1 MNALYSATFVVLLLV
16 TQKED
21 HMSCIASCFASL
33 QQHDCM
39 FFLASSVVY
48 QTRFANIGTIK
59 MQSLLAMF
67 HCVLC

>member
-1 MNALYSATFVVLLLV
+1 MNALYSATFVRPVVLLLV

-39 FFLASSVVY
+39 YFF
-48 QTRFANIGTIK
+48 GK
-59 MQSLLAMF
+59 
-67 HCVLC
+67 